1 MYKGNV
7 FTMSNLILRAAT
19 AEDIAAVHSLE
30 RICFTDAWSEG
41 MLLSSLTDG
50 VDFTLLLD
58 GETLI
63 GYSIVDRRV
72 QGEAELH
79 NVAIIPEYRG
89 KGLSSLLMDKMISDC
104 AENGV
109 SVIFLEVR
117 ENNAPAINLYKKYG
131 FTAIDKRKN
140 YYKNPTE
147 DAWVMM
153 KSL

>member
-1 MYKGNV
+1 M
-7 FTMSNLILRAAT
+7 
-19 AEDIAAVHSLE
+19 LE
-30 RICFTDAWSEG
+30 RCCFTDAWSEG

-104 AENGV
+104 TENGV
-109 SVIFLEVR
+109 LVIFLEVR